1 MIDLNLR
8 TPNVERQGELDARA
22 SAIKMRVCVPGIIQN
37 FDAASQTVT
46 VQPALREKMLVDGD
60 ESWIDIPLLVD
71 VPIVVPRAGGY
82 ALTLPIKPGDEC
94 LVVFGDMC
102 MDGWWQSGGVQNQV
116 ECRRHDLSD
125 GFAIIG
131 VWSQPRVI
139 SGYSTGS
146 AQLRNESGSA
156 YVELAGDTIN
166 IKAGSINI
174 QAGSVDIKANTT
186 IDGKNFL
193 AHKHSGVMT
202 GGGNTGGVA

>member
-1 MIDLNLR
+1 MVRAFCLPSWPTIRKIRTECDFMIDLNLR

-22 SAIKMRVCVPGIIQN
+22 AAIKMRVCVPGIIQS
-37 FDAASQTVT
+37 FDVAAQTVT
-46 VQPALREKMLVDGD
+46 VQPALREKMLADGD

-82 ALTLPIKPGDEC
+82 ALTLPIQAGDEC

-139 SGYSTGS
+139 PGYSTGS
-146 AQLRNESGSA
+146 AQLRNDAGSA

-166 IKAGSINI
+166 IVGGTVNIKAGRVNINE
-174 QAGSVDIKANTT
+174 
-186 IDGKNFL
+186 
-193 AHKHSGVMT
+193 
-202 GGGNTGGVA
+202 

>member
-1 MIDLNLR
+1 MIDLNIR
-8 TPNVERQGELDARA
+8 TPSTERKEKLDARA
-22 SAIKMRVCVPGIIQN
+22 TAIKTRVCVPGIIQS
-37 FDAASQTVT
+37 FDVAAQTVT
-46 VQPALREKMLVDGD
+46 VQPALREKMCIDGD
-60 ESWIDIPLLVD
+60 ENWVDIPLLVD

-82 ALTLPIKPGDEC
+82 ALTLPIQQGDEC

-102 MDGWWQSGGVQNQV
+102 IDGWWQSGGVQNQV

-131 VWSQPRVI
+131 VWSQPKVLPA
-139 SGYSTGS
+139 YSTGS

-166 IKAGSINI
+166 IKAGSVNI

-193 AHKHSGVMT
+193 THKHSGVMT